1 MDLTI
6 MQSITLDWEFFSGL
20 LSVIIV
26 NVILSGDN
34 AVVLAMAV
42 RSLPRHLRRRGI
54 IIGAAGDVLIRI
66 VLTFFVA
73 RMLQAPYVKLA
84 GGLLIVGLA
93 VKLFVDTTPEEDPER
108 QATSIWQ
115 ALKIII
121 IADITMS
128 LDNMLG
134 VGAASKGNPALL
146 IFGLATSTPLMIFAS
161 NLVSIFMD
169 KYPIILY
176 IGAAILGK
184 VGGEMILTDPVVT
197 RWLPPNDILIYA
209 LEGLFAGGVIVVGKA
224 WVQWRQ
230 RSLYPVEE

>member
-1 MDLTI
+1 MDFTI
-6 MQSITLDWEFFSGL
+6 LKSLALDWDFLSGL
-20 LSVIIV
+20 ISVIIV

-42 RSLPRHLRRRGI
+42 RSLPRHLRRKGI

-66 VLTFFVA
+66 MLTFFVA

-93 VKLFVDTTPEEDPER
+93 VKLFVDVIPEEDLEHE
-108 QATSIWQ
+108 ATTIWQ

-121 IADITMS
+121 VADITMS

-134 VGAASKGNPALL
+134 VGAASRGNPFLL
-146 IFGLATSTPLMIFAS
+146 VFGLATSTPLMIFAS

-176 IGAAILGK
+176 IGAALLGK
-184 VGGEMILTDPVVT
+184 VGGEMILTDPVT
-197 RWLPPNDILIYA
+197 HQWLPDSDVLMYSLQGI
-209 LEGLFAGGVIVVGKA
+209 FAIGVILAGRA
-224 WVQWRQ
+224 WVRWRH
-230 RSLYPVEE
+230 RSYLPPSE